1 MQHERYSAGRK
12 AEWKRR
18 QDGVRF
24 VDQLIVNIKA
34 GKGGDGCV
42 AFNREKFKPY
52 GPPSGG
58 NGGRGGD
65 VFIQAVQGL
74 TSLAGVPNRIRAE
87 NGTHGQG
94 TWRHGSDGKPMI
106 IKVPV
111 GTVVQ
116 ELRDPRYRL
125 PTAEEKEQQRL
136 IDLNIEDTE
145 DARLLRER
153 DRKWVH
159 YPTWEDTNV
168 SREDFR
174 SAEAAIKR
182 EEATQRRLK
191 AAEKKRLGSLTF
203 DLDQAHKPNS
213 SEPGVLVARGGLGGF
228 GNPFFMSA
236 ETKSPK
242 WATRGN
248 QGDWITLKLELKI
261 LADVGL
267 VGLPNA
273 GKSTLLRALTNSKA
287 EVASYAFTTLNPQV
301 GTVRMWN
308 DGETNV
314 KEGRVIEETRIERE
328 KEHEALQHGVY
339 AFGRAKDNNGDV
351 SQESTGA
358 HEKANEVMRFKIADN
373 PGLIGGAA
381 ENRGL
386 GHFFLKSVERAPV
399 LVYVVDLSAPA
410 PWIDLQTVRDELE
423 AYKPGLSA
431 KARMVVANKAD
442 ALLSETEEEVELSR
456 AKLERLKMAVA
467 EMWERGPNVP
477 GRELEVVPAS
487 AKYTQNMKKVVKKL
501 SWYVQEARDAAKVE
515 SRVEQ

>member
-1 MQHERYSAGRK
+1 M
-12 AEWKRR
+12 
-18 QDGVRF
+18 
-24 VDQLIVNIKA
+24 
-34 GKGGDGCV
+34 
-42 AFNREKFKPY
+42 PY

-65 VFIQAVQGL
+65 VFLQAVQGL

-87 NGTHGQG
+87 NGTHGRG
-94 TWRHGSDGKPMI
+94 TWQHGSDGKSTI
-106 IKVPV
+106 IRVPV

-125 PTAEEKEQQRL
+125 PTPEETEQQRL
-136 IDLNIEDTE
+136 IDLGIQDSEE
-145 DARLLRER
+145 AKVQRER

-159 YPTWEDTNV
+159 YPTWEDTNL
-168 SREDFR
+168 SRDDFR

-182 EEATQRRLK
+182 EEATQKRLK

-203 DLDQAHKPNS
+203 DLDEPHKPTS
-213 SEPGVLVARGGLGGF
+213 SEPGILVARGGLGGF
-228 GNPFFMSA
+228 GNPFFLSA
-236 ETKSPK
+236 DTKSPK

-248 QGDWITLKLELKI
+248 HGDWITLKLELKI

-267 VGLPNA
+267 VGLPNT

-301 GTVRMWN
+301 GTVHLWN
-308 DGETNV
+308 DGESNV
-314 KEGRVIEETRIERE
+314 KEGRVIEESHIERE
-328 KEHEALQHGVY
+328 KEQEALQRGDY
-339 AFGRAKDNNGDV
+339 AFGRLDEKHKDRAEPAGV
-351 SQESTGA
+351 A
-358 HEKANEVMRFKIADN
+358 HERANEVIRFKIADN

-423 AYKPGLSA
+423 AYKPGLSS

-442 ALLSETEEEVELSR
+442 ALLSETEEEVQLSR
-456 AKLERLKMAVA
+456 AKLDRLKAEVA
-467 EMWERGPNVP
+467 AMWERGPNVP
-477 GRELEVVPAS
+477 GRTLEVVPAS
-487 AKYTQNMKKVVKKL
+487 AKYTQNMKKVVQNL
-501 SWYVQEARDAAKVE
+501 SSYVKEARATRP
-515 SRVEQ
+515 SRDLEEGELVSNPFQ

>member
-1 MQHERYSAGRK
+1 
-12 AEWKRR
+12 
-18 QDGVRF
+18 
-24 VDQLIVNIKA
+24 
-34 GKGGDGCV
+34 
-42 AFNREKFKPY
+42 
-52 GPPSGG
+52 
-58 NGGRGGD
+58 
-65 VFIQAVQGL
+65 
-74 TSLAGVPNRIRAE
+74 
-87 NGTHGQG
+87 
-94 TWRHGSDGKPMI
+94 MI
-106 IKVPV
+106 IRVPV

-125 PTAEEKEQQRL
+125 PTPEETEQQRL
-136 IDLNIEDTE
+136 IDLGLQDSEE
-145 DARLLRER
+145 GKMQRER

-159 YPTWEDTNV
+159 YPTWEDTNL
-168 SREDFR
+168 SRDDFR

-182 EEATQRRLK
+182 EEATQKRLK

-203 DLDQAHKPNS
+203 DLDVPHKPTS

-228 GNPFFMSA
+228 GNPFFLSA
-236 ETKSPK
+236 DTKSPK

-301 GTVRMWN
+301 GTVRLWN
-308 DGETNV
+308 DGESNV
-314 KEGRVIEETRIERE
+314 KEGRVIEESYIERE
-328 KEHEALQHGVY
+328 KEQDALQRGDY
-339 AFGRAKDNNGDV
+339 AFGRPDEKRKEGAEIA
-351 SQESTGA
+351 SMA
-358 HEKANEVMRFKIADN
+358 HERANEVIRFKIADN

-381 ENRGL
+381 KNRGL

-423 AYKPGLSA
+423 AYKPGLSS

-442 ALLSETEEEVELSR
+442 ALLSETEEELELSQ
-456 AKLERLKMAVA
+456 AKLDRLKAEVA
-467 EMWERGPNVP
+467 AMWERGPNVA
-477 GRELEVVPAS
+477 GRMLEVVPAS
-487 AKYTQNMKKVVKKL
+487 AKYTQNMKKVVQSL
-501 SWYVQEARDAAKVE
+501 SSFVKEARVTKPN
-515 SRVEQ
+515 